1 MAIWIT
7 RFTVPN
13 RAAPVRFDFPMVLPL
28 IRRVPIAPV
37 VFALATAA
45 CTGPAP
51 LDVAGIRPPETG
63 PPVVEVAVLAGDD
76 LSPISAEVVVG
87 GTPADVGATPTERS
101 FVWPG
106 ETASLEVS
114 APGFVPWSTV
124 LEGPPSGNH
133 LEVRLEPVI
142 LEGRVTTDIGL
153 PLPGVRVSL
162 GSTEDVT
169 NEDGLFEI
177 ARAQPGDIGLERP
190 AWNELAVPWDGAV
203 DEMEVSMDPLR
214 IVGIHIDGR
223 APADAVRWENLL
235 RLPGSTGVNAFVIDL
250 KDEFGTVFYDTEV
263 STAHAIG
270 AVVPAYDLAEIVADM
285 DDAGVYKI
293 ARIVAFQDSPMAVA
307 NPDHAVLDSKT
318 DDVWRT
324 ASGEAWMDPSD
335 PASYEYP
342 IALAEE
348 ACRAGFDE
356 IQLDF
361 ASFPIGGSRETRV
374 FDTEDIEENRV
385 DSIIQFLE
393 RAYSVLNPLGCAVGA
408 SVLGITLESSIDEGV
423 GQRPGRMSRIIDV
436 LSPTLYSTNYG
447 PGWKEYEDPDQH
459 AVDIVSEALGS
470 GLSRLEG
477 FAYLRPWLQTW
488 TISADDVRGVQRAAA
503 ERNMGWMLWSNSA
516 TYSPEI
522 LISG

>member
-1 MAIWIT
+1 M
-7 RFTVPN
+7 
-13 RAAPVRFDFPMVLPL
+13 
-28 IRRVPIAPV
+28 
-37 VFALATAA
+37 ALAAGA

-63 PPVVEVAVLAGDD
+63 PPVVEVTVLAGDD
-76 LSPISAEVVVG
+76 LSPIG
-87 GTPADVGATPTERS
+87 ADVRVSGVEASLGSTRTERS

-106 ETASLEVS
+106 ATATIEVS
-114 APGFVPWSTV
+114 APGFVPWSAV
-124 LEGPPSGNH
+124 LDDPPAGNH
-133 LEVRLEPVI
+133 LEVRIEPVV
-142 LEGRVTTDIGL
+142 LNGRVTTDLGL

-162 GSTEDVT
+162 GSTDDVT

-177 ARAQPGDIGLERP
+177 GRAEPGELELERP
-190 AWNELAVPWDGAV
+190 AWNDLTVPWDGSG
-203 DEMEVSMDPLR
+203 DELDLSMDPLR
-214 IVGIHIDGR
+214 VVGIRIDGG
-223 APADAVRWENLL
+223 APADSVRWEDLL
-235 RLPGSTGVNAFVIDL
+235 GLSATTGVNAFVVDL

-270 AVVPAYDLAEIVADM
+270 AVTPTYDLDEIVADM
-285 DDAGVYKI
+285 DEAGLYKI
-293 ARIVAFQDSPMAVA
+293 ARIVAFQDTPMAVA
-307 NPDHAVLDSKT
+307 NPDHAVLDSET
-318 DDVWRT
+318 DEVWRT
-324 ASGEAWMDPSD
+324 AAGEAWMDPSD
-335 PASYEYP
+335 PVSYEYP

-361 ASFPIGGSRETRV
+361 ASFPIGGNRETRV

-408 SVLGITLESSIDEGV
+408 TVLGITLESSLDEGV

-447 PGWKEYEDPDQH
+447 PGWKDWEDPDAH
-459 AVDIVSEALGS
+459 AAEIVSEALAS
-470 GLSRLEG
+470 GVSRLEG

-503 ERNMGWMLWSNSA
+503 ERDMGWMLWSNSA

-522 LISG
+522 LVSG